1 MAGVKSELPQS
12 QLKQNGAPSQGGEV
26 VRAGCAMEF
35 EVIDKVPLEVVKA
48 FYVGE
53 EQT

>member
-1 MAGVKSELPQS
+1 MR
-12 QLKQNGAPSQGGEV
+12 QGGEV

-48 FYVGE
+48 FYIGE
-53 EQT
+53 EQI